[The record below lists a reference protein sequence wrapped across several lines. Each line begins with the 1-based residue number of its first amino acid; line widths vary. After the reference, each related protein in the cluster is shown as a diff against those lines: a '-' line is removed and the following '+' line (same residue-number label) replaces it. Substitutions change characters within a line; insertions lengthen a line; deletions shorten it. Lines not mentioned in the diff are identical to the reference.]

1 VSVRTSIGLP
11 LLALFLGVAL
21 VASLAVGAARLPIGE
36 VIATLAGRG
45 DDTSRAI
52 ILDLRLPRAVLGT
65 LVGAALALSGAV
77 FQALLRNP
85 LAEPYVLGVSGGA
98 AVGAVGAVVLGWSAR
113 SPWALPL
120 AAFVGALL
128 AIFAVLRITARVAR
142 TLDVRVLVLTG
153 VIVGAFFNAIILL
166 FLTFADVERFRSAVF
181 WLMGGLTG
189 ATWSTCVV
197 LAAYLLPAAL
207 VLILLARPLNALSV
221 SEETALY
228 LGIRLARL
236 KAAAYLLASLLAA
249 ASVAVSGV
257 VGFVGLI
264 VPHGARLVWGS
275 EHRVLLPVA
284 LLAGGCF
291 VLIADSIART
301 VAAPAELPLG
311 VVTALVGVPLFA
323 VLLQRGAAREADVC
337 PPADEHA

>member
-1 VSVRTSIGLP
+1 MALP

-21 VASLAVGAARLPIGE
+21 VASLTVGAAGLPIGD
-36 VIATLAGRG
+36 VLATLAGRG

-65 LVGAALALSGAV
+65 LVGAALAVSGAV

-120 AAFVGALL
+120 AAFAGALL
-128 AIFAVLRITARVAR
+128 AILAVLRITARIAR
-142 TLDVRVLVLTG
+142 TLDVRVLLLTG
-153 VIVGAFFNAIILL
+153 VIVGALFNAIILL
-166 FLTFADVERFRSAVF
+166 FLTFTDVERFRSAVF
-181 WLMGGLTG
+181 WLMGGLAG

-197 LAAYLLPAAL
+197 LAAYLLPAAVVL
-207 VLILLARPLNALSV
+207 VVLARPLNALAV

-228 LGIRLARL
+228 LGIRVARL
-236 KAAAYLLASLLAA
+236 KLAAYLVTSLLVA
-249 ASVAVSGV
+249 ASVAVSGI

-264 VPHGARLVWGS
+264 VPHGVRLVWGS
-275 EHRVLLPVA
+275 EHRVLLPAA

-291 VLIADSIART
+291 VLVADSLART

-311 VVTALVGVPLFA
+311 VVTALVGVPLFV
-323 VLLQRGAAREADVC
+323 VLLTQSAGRAADARS
-337 PPADEHA
+337 PADEHA

>member
-1 VSVRTSIGLP
+1 MSVRASVGLP

-21 VASLAVGAARLPIGE
+21 MSSLAVGAARLPIGE

-65 LVGAALALSGAV
+65 LVGAGLALSGAV

-98 AVGAVGAVVLGWSAR
+98 AVGAVGALVLGWSAR

-120 AAFVGALL
+120 AAFAGAFL
-128 AIFAVLRITARVAR
+128 AILAVLRITARVAR
-142 TLDVRVLVLTG
+142 TLDMRVLLLTG
-153 VIVGAFFNAIILL
+153 VIVGALFNAIILL

-181 WLMGGLTG
+181 WLMGGLAG

-207 VLILLARPLNALSV
+207 VLVLMARPLNVLAV

-228 LGIRLARL
+228 LGIRVARL
-236 KAAAYLLASLLAA
+236 KLAAYLVTSLLVA
-249 ASVAVSGV
+249 ASVAVSGI

-264 VPHGARLVWGS
+264 VPHGVRLVWGS
-275 EHRVLLPVA
+275 DHRVLLPAA
-284 LLAGGCF
+284 LLAGGGF
-291 VLIADSIART
+291 VLVADSIART
-301 VAAPAELPLG
+301 LASPAELPLG
-311 VVTALVGVPLFA
+311 VVTALIGVPLFVA
-323 VLLQRGAAREADVC
+323 LLQRNVAREAASRS
-337 PPADEHA
+337 PGADHA